1 MKLFRTVALGLA
13 TAAALLSGNAFA
25 QTTST
30 FNVSL
35 TLTPK
40 CYINMAG
47 TTAADVATS
56 DVTMT
61 YTAFQETH
69 EEKATGFTVTCTN
82 SLSYGIAVTAD
93 TATIAG
99 INYYLKLGAGTAA
112 AATYTS
118 AAGGASLAS
127 SATGSGSAQDYYI
140 GVRAP
145 KGQAGTCAG
154 PGTCDGSNLHTITVS
169 Y

>member
-1 MKLFRTVALGLA
+1 MKLFRTVALVLA
-13 TAAALLSGNAFA
+13 TAAALLSGSAFA

-47 TTAADVATS
+47 STPADVATGN
-56 DVTMT
+56 VTMT
-61 YTAFQETH
+61 YTAFQT
-69 EEKATGFTVTCTN
+69 ADVDRSTGFTVTCTDT
-82 SLSYGIAVTAD
+82 LGYAIAVTNDAE
-93 TATIAG
+93 TIAG
-99 INYYLKLGAGTAA
+99 IDYYLKLSAGTTAA
-112 AATYTS
+112 YAT
-118 AAGGASLAS
+118 AAGEASLATL
-127 SATGSGSAQDYYI
+127 AGNGAAQNYII

-145 KGQAGTCAG
+145 GGQAGTCAS
-154 PGTCDGSNLHTITVS
+154 GTCNASKTHTITVT

>member
-1 MKLFRTVALGLA
+1 MKLFRIVALGLA
-13 TAAALLSGNAFA
+13 TAAALLSGTAFA

-30 FNVSL
+30 FNVNL

-47 TTAADVATS
+47 TTPADVATT

-61 YTAFQETH
+61 YTAFQTADVERS
-69 EEKATGFTVTCTN
+69 TGFTVTCTN
-82 SLSYGIAVTAD
+82 TLGYGIAVSND
-93 TATIAG
+93 TDTIAG
-99 INYYLKLGAGTAA
+99 VDYYLKLVAGTSAS
-112 AATYTS
+112 YTS
-118 AAGGASLAS
+118 AAGEASLSTLA
-127 SATGSGSAQDYYI
+127 GSGAAQSYTI

-145 KGQAGTCAG
+145 GGQAGTCAS
-154 PGTCDGSNLHTITVS
+154 GTCPGSNLHTITVT